1 MGSLYK
7 IYKNQSIS
15 QASECELYKHTLK
28 QITLYGFDHFFFSIT
43 PNFGNIQTDSKI
55 ITSYP
60 DEFMHCYSSNS
71 LLNKNAII
79 THCQASIDADY
90 LG

>member
-28 QITLYGFDHFFFSIT
+28 QITIYGFDHFFFSIT
-43 PNFGNIQTDSKI
+43 PNFGNIQKI
-55 ITSYP
+55 A
-60 DEFMHCYSSNS
+60 
-71 LLNKNAII
+71 K
-79 THCQASIDADY
+79 
-90 LG
+90 